1 MASNVNSAFREFL
14 TNTVNIPKTQ
24 SDNAKRSRNFLIEQI
39 NNIGKSNSFVNVASQ
54 YNCYFG
60 SFSRKTKICELD
72 DIDIIIGLNGNGL
85 EIVGNEWD
93 NITLKVKDTNNKI
106 LIGLSDKFSGY
117 YEPDKYYLN
126 SNQIKNRLVS
136 GLKNVDQYENA
147 IIHARGEAV
156 TLKLKSYSWNFDIVP
171 AFYYGGDKY
180 SKPYYLIPNG
190 FGKWKK
196 TNPKIEQD
204 RISTLNQKFN
214 GVVLET
220 VRLVKYWNRRGM
232 MPNITSYVLET
243 MVLDYFDQAR
253 HNVSNSDG
261 DYDYPD
267 MHFMQALQYI
277 GSHIYYNVQD
287 SKGIQGNI
295 NNLSYDQKTKISTRA
310 NSDYIKAK
318 NAVNAEISEKN
329 AKKSIQIWRD
339 LFGEDFPK
347 YE

>member
-1 MASNVNSAFREFL
+1 MVIIAGIIDFFTSLNGFFYLLAYLVGGIPFGLIYGKIFGG
-14 TNTVNIPKTQ
+14 VNIRETG
-24 SDNAKRSRNFLIEQI
+24 SGS
-39 NNIGKSNSFVNVASQ
+39 IGATNVL
-54 YNCYFG
+54 
-60 SFSRKTKICELD
+60 R
-72 DIDIIIGLNGNGL
+72 
-85 EIVGNEWD
+85 
-93 NITLKVKDTNNKI
+93 TL
-106 LIGLSDKFSGY
+106 
-117 YEPDKYYLN
+117 
-126 SNQIKNRLVS
+126 
-136 GLKNVDQYENA
+136 
-147 IIHARGEAV
+147 
-156 TLKLKSYSWNFDIVP
+156 
-171 AFYYGGDKY
+171 
-180 SKPYYLIPNG
+180 
-190 FGKWKK
+190 KK

-204 RISTLNQKFN
+204 RISSLNQKFN

-220 VRLVKYWNRRGM
+220 VRLVKYWNRRGL

-243 MVLDYFDQAR
+243 IVLDYFDQA
-253 HNVSNSDG
+253 HHSVSNSNG
-261 DYDYPD
+261 NYDYPD